1 MTSSLDNWL
10 YWNIHQQNILQPTEL
25 GVALPNEGNKQNL
38 LLLKYYH
45 QLWVSGVSIL
55 EFFLYNERAEQE
67 C

>member
-10 YWNIHQQNILQPTEL
+10 YWNIHKQNILQPTEL

-45 QLWVSGVSIL
+45 QLWISGVSIL